1 MLPQFQE
8 LPKSSYFD
16 TDDSGSLSSLSWGSP
31 DSVLSVLQKSNI
43 HLGMKGRDAPSRNG
57 NRSFV
62 REKIDDSISDAD
74 DEEKFT
80 GFGGTKKRLI
90 THGRGTAVKKASV
103 AIKPDISFSAEGEGT
118 SGMLI
123 NINL

>member
-31 DSVLSVLQKSNI
+31 DSVLSGFQKSNI
-43 HLGMKGRDAPSRNG
+43 HLGMKGRDAPSRT
-57 NRSFV
+57 RAFM

-74 DEEKFT
+74 DEENFT

>member
-43 HLGMKGRDAPSRNG
+43 YLGMKGRDAPSRT
-57 NRSFV
+57 RSFI

-74 DEEKFT
+74 DEENFT

-123 NINL
+123 YINL

>member
-43 HLGMKGRDAPSRNG
+43 YLGMKGRDAPSRT
-57 NRSFV
+57 RAFM

-74 DEEKFT
+74 DEENFT

-90 THGRGTAVKKASV
+90 MHGRGTAVKKASV

-123 NINL
+123 YINL